1 MVKDYMAPV
10 IPGLVLAFLAIVFGT
25 VAGMAFGV
33 IEDDIKGYYLS
44 EVKAHPAIHK
54 QTPENIKKQVHD
66 SWRYTQRAHFH
77 AQGLGALGVGIIL
90 ALAFSSAFCAKMAE
104 PRCRKRSVAVSFL
117 LADCRASHC
126 VDGKACRQSLGRLAG
141 LY

>member
-10 IPGLVLAFLAIVFGT
+10 LPGLVLAFLAIVFGT
-25 VAGMAFGV
+25 AAGMAFGV

-44 EVKAHPAIHK
+44 EVKAHPAIHE
-54 QTPENIKKQVHD
+54 QTPGNIKKQVHD

-90 ALAFSSAFCAKMAE
+90 VLGFRSASSPVRKWLSLAVGGGALLYPFCWLIAGL
-104 PRCRKRSVAVSFL
+104 RIAVS
-117 LADCRASHC
+117 
-126 VDGKACRQSLGRLAG
+126 
-141 LY
+141 YMY